1 MLDLSS
7 LHLRD
12 TTELHLLHPVT
23 GEKLFADAEKKKPVI
38 ASIYGSSSKQY
49 QTYML
54 AMQNRHLQAG
64 KKVTKAE
71 LLKEEG
77 IELLVTCSISISN
90 MELSKGVL
98 IDNADAF
105 RKVYSD
111 AGYSWLKEQVDSAIG
126 EASNFLEV

>member
-7 LHLRD
+7 LKLKD

-23 GEKLFADAEKKKPVI
+23 GEKLFADVEKKKPVVV
-38 ASIYGSSSKQY
+38 SLYGSSSKQY

-77 IELLVTCSISISN
+77 VELLVNCSISVSN
-90 MELSKGVL
+90 LGLKGVA
-98 IDNADAF
+98 INNPEAF
-105 RKVYSD
+105 RAIYSD
-111 AGYSWLKEQVDSAIG
+111 AGWLWFKEQVDSAIG

>member
-7 LHLRD
+7 LKLKD
-12 TTELHLLHPVT
+12 TTEFQLVHPVS
-23 GEKLFADAEKKKPVI
+23 GEKLFADAEKKKPVM

-77 IELLVTCSISISN
+77 IELLVACSISISN
-90 MELSKGVL
+90 IELAKGVPV
-98 IDNADAF
+98 DNADAF
-105 RKVYSD
+105 RKIYSD
-111 AGYSWLKEQVDSAIG
+111 AGWSWIKEQVDAAIG